1 MATGRKN
8 LLWRSVLLGGG
19 MSLLLKVLLLHLVE
33 RVSVVV
39 KDTMQFTQHPPLR
52 HHQQRVQLNPQDGA
66 SLPDDLV
73 DVVGICCSQPAAPAQ
88 QTKEDGT
95 GYRLVEHPQH
105 DVTYIEGPEPP
116 QEI

>member
-52 HHQQRVQLNPQDGA
+52 HHQQKVQLDPQDGA

-73 DVVGICCSQPAAPAQ
+73 GVAH
-88 QTKEDGT
+88 QTKEDGA
-95 GYRLVEHPQH
+95 GYHRLVEHPQH
-105 DVTYIEGPEPP
+105 DVT
-116 QEI
+116 